1 MAPPTTLLDP
11 TGTPTLPDRPGTAE
25 EPHRSHR
32 GRPPLLDLT
41 DTIALPGRTG
51 TAPEPR
57 PPHPGRTSPLDLTD
71 TVALPCGT
79 GTTRE
84 PHPSHPGRASLLDL
98 ADTVAL
104 PHRTARPAATP
115 TDPPGAAS
123 VPAFAVAVLLGG
135 TWPAAADADGRGP
148 RIVAAVR
155 ELPDDEP
162 VLVEAVAV
170 SRRLHGAL
178 VLLHAVPLSFAE
190 RSVGLDGA
198 LERGRR
204 VLDEATARILAA
216 GAALPRTHLVRMWP
230 HELVG
235 ERLEADLL
243 VIGGPRPRPPRRL
256 GLVAGSAL
264 AHAPCPVLLV
274 PRRP

>member
-11 TGTPTLPDRPGTAE
+11 ARTPTLPDRPGTAE
-25 EPHRSHR
+25 ESHPLHR
-32 GRPPLLDLT
+32 GRAPLLDLTDTVALPSRTGTTPQPHPPHPGRTRPLDLT
-41 DTIALPGRTG
+41 DTIALP
-51 TAPEPR
+51 
-57 PPHPGRTSPLDLTD
+57 S
-71 TVALPCGT
+71 
-79 GTTRE
+79 
-84 PHPSHPGRASLLDL
+84 
-98 ADTVAL
+98 
-104 PHRTARPAATP
+104 RTARPAAAP
-115 TDPPGAAS
+115 TDPPGAAPGPDDA
-123 VPAFAVAVLLGG
+123 VPALLGG
-135 TWPAAADADGRGP
+135 TWPDAAGADGRGP

-162 VLVEAVAV
+162 VLVEAAAV

-216 GAALPRTHLVRMWP
+216 GAAPPRTYLVRMWP

-235 ERLEADLL
+235 EQLEADLL